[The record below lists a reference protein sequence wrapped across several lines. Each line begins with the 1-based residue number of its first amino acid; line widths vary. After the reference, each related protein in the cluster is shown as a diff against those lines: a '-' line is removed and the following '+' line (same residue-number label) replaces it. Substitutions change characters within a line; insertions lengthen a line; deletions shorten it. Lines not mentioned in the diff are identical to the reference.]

1 MRNTLRLLVLA
12 LALSTLSSGR
22 MTAQQGIPNPDAYFG
37 FKIGADGELAR
48 YPKILEYF
56 QLLAKQTDRFTGAD
70 LEDVV
75 RRAGMIAIRVRGAE
89 VAEVTKADF
98 DAAMDDSRATVTE
111 AMEEEYKKMRGEL
124 KKRAME
130 VQPIGFIYEGM
141 VESTRDKK
149 HT

>member
-1 MRNTLRLLVLA
+1 M
-12 LALSTLSSGR
+12 
-22 MTAQQGIPNPDAYFG
+22 
-37 FKIGADGELAR
+37 
-48 YPKILEYF
+48 
-56 QLLAKQTDRFTGAD
+56 
-70 LEDVV
+70 
-75 RRAGMIAIRVRGAE
+75 RGAE

-98 DAAMDDSRATVTE
+98 DAAMEDLRATVTE